1 MENKTIAKVNGREI
15 KRNDLDLQIKKLT
28 QSLKITIPQEGTK
41 ERNDFEQGELNRMI
55 DAVLLAQEAEEKDFK
70 PKEDEVKS
78 QYDLLLSQVGGEEK
92 LTEALNNVGITK
104 EQLKE
109 DMAVQMMLDK
119 YFTFIKKENGIT
131 VTNEEIKDFYEK
143 EIVPQDKKIELK
155 DVEARIHQVL
165 EQQKLNQPLSEI
177 VQDLRSKAEIV
188 ISLL

>member
-1 MENKTIAKVNGREI
+1 MEDKTIAKVNGREI

-28 QSLKITIPQEGTK
+28 QSLKITVPQEGTK
-41 ERNDFEQGELNRMI
+41 ERNDFEQEELNRMI
-55 DAVLLAQEAEEKDFK
+55 DAVLLAQEAEKKDFR
-70 PKEDEVKS
+70 PKEGEVKS

-92 LTEALNNVGITK
+92 LVEALNNVGITK
-104 EQLKE
+104 EQLRE
-109 DMAVQMMLDK
+109 DMAAQMMLDR
-119 YFTFIKKENGIT
+119 YLGFIKEKNGIT
-131 VTNEEIKDFYEK
+131 VTDEEIKDFYEK

-155 DVEARIHQVL
+155 DIEVRIRQVL

>member
-41 ERNDFEQGELNRMI
+41 ERNNFEQEELNRMI
-55 DAVLLAQEAEEKDFK
+55 DAVLLAQEAEEKDFR
-70 PKEDEVKS
+70 PKEEEVKS

-92 LTEALNNVGITK
+92 LTEALNNVGITN

-119 YFTFIKKENGIT
+119 YFGFIKEKNGIT
-131 VTNEEIKDFYEK
+131 VTDEEIKDFYEK

>member
-155 DVEARIHQVL
+155 DVEARIRQVL

>member
-177 VQDLRSKAEIV
+177 VQGLRSKAEIV